1 MEAADGRQE
10 VQRLEAAGSG
20 REVLWLEAADEAHQ
34 QKAGAAAWKTM
45 APASEEPRVES
56 AAGDQKEVQG
66 GCQLWPMEVSRLEE
80 TAAKASMEPAV
91 AVPWGGQLP
100 WEAASWVQPE
110 GATRAR
116 GWW

>member
-1 MEAADGRQE
+1 MKSNQ
-10 VQRLEAAGSG
+10 
-20 REVLWLEAADEAHQ
+20 
-34 QKAGAAAWKTM
+34 
-45 APASEEPRVES
+45 ASEEPRVES
-56 AAGDQKEVQG
+56 AVGDQKEVQG

-80 TAAKASMEPAV
+80 TAAEASMEPAD

-100 WEAASWVQPE
+100 WEAASWVQPD